1 MTRGALKIAT
11 IGGGSSYTPELIEGY
26 IKRKD
31 ELPIKEIWL
40 VDIEAGKEKLEI
52 VGAMAKR
59 MIKAAGLDWEVHL
72 TLDRE
77 AALKGADFVST
88 QFRVGLLDA
97 RIKDERI
104 PLSHGV
110 LGQETN
116 GAGGMFK
123 AFRTIPVILAIID
136 DMKRLC
142 PDAWLVNFTNPAGM
156 VTEAAIKHGGWKKT
170 VGLCNV
176 PIGHRKQAAEMLGI
190 PEEDLFFKFAGIN
203 HFHWHRVWDKEG
215 QERTQELIDLIY
227 GPKQE
232 QESHLKN
239 IFDAPFHYEQLKDLG
254 MLPCGYHRYYYIED
268 EMLKHSIE
276 EYERGNQK
284 AHTVSCLLYT
294 SDAADEGYYIE
305 DEMLKHSIEEYERGE
320 TRAQVVKETEGRL
333 FELYKDPKLD
343 YKPKEL
349 EERGGTHY
357 SDAAVEMNES
367 IYNDKRTDMVVSTE
381 NNGTI
386 TDLPY
391 DCVVEVSGPVTAHGH
406 EPYNWGA
413 FPPAA
418 RGIIQNM
425 KAMEETVIRAAI
437 NGDYGVALHAFTI
450 NPLVPGGVMAK
461 TLLDELLIAHKAH
474 LPNFADAINK
484 IEETQPETVT
494 YVAELMKSN

>member
-1 MTRGALKIAT
+1 MSKTALKIVT

-31 ELPIKEIWL
+31 QLPIKDIVL

-59 MIKAAGLDWEVHL
+59 QIEAAGLDWNVEL
-72 TLDRE
+72 TLDRKT
-77 AALKGADFVST
+77 ALKDADFVTT

-123 AFRTIPVILAIID
+123 AFRTIPIILDIIK
-136 DMKRLC
+136 DMKEVC

-176 PIGHRKQAAEMLGI
+176 PIGHCSTASQKLGI
-190 PEEDLFFKFAGIN
+190 PEDELFFKFAGIN
-203 HFHWHRVWDKEG
+203 HFHWHRVWDKTG
-215 QERTQELIDLIY
+215 KERTAELIDMIY
-227 GPKQE
+227 GPHKDGE
-232 QESHLKN
+232 NTDFKN
-239 IFDAPFHYEQLKDLG
+239 IHDAEFHYEQIKDLG

-276 EYERGNQK
+276 EFEN
-284 AHTVSCLLYT
+284 
-294 SDAADEGYYIE
+294 
-305 DEMLKHSIEEYERGE
+305 GE
-320 TRAQVVKETEGRL
+320 TRAQVVKATEARL
-333 FELYKDPKLD
+333 FELYKDPVLN
-343 YKPKEL
+343 YKPEEL
-349 EERGGTHY
+349 SQRGGTHY
-357 SDAAVEMNES
+357 SDAACEIIAS
-367 IYNDKRTDMVVSTE
+367 IQNDKRTDMVVSTE

-386 TDLPY
+386 DDLPY
-391 DCVVEVSGPVTAHGH
+391 DSIVEVSGAVTAHGV
-406 EPYNWGA
+406 EPYNWGT
-413 FPPAA
+413 FTPAA

-437 NGDYGVALHAFTI
+437 EGNYGAALQAFTI
-450 NPLVPGGVMAK
+450 NPLVPGGTLAK
-461 TLLDELLIAHKAH
+461 TILDEMLYAHKEH
-474 LPNFADAINK
+474 LPQFAEKIKEIEADQPKTISYVDDLMESNFKKPA
-484 IEETQPETVT
+484 QMV
-494 YVAELMKSN
+494 

>member
-1 MTRGALKIAT
+1 MTRDALKIVT

-40 VDIEAGKEKLEI
+40 VDIEEGKEKLAI
-52 VGAMAKR
+52 VGEMAKR
-59 MIKAAGLDWEVHL
+59 MVKAAGLPWTVHL
-72 TLDRE
+72 TLNRRE
-77 AALKGADFVST
+77 ALKDADYVST
-88 QFRVGLLDA
+88 QFRVGLLNA

-123 AFRTIPVILAIID
+123 AFRTIPVILDIIK
-136 DMKRLC
+136 DMEELC

-170 VGLCNV
+170 AGLCNV
-176 PIGHRKQAAEMLGI
+176 PIGHRKQAAEKLNL
-190 PEEDLFFKFAGIN
+190 PEDELFFKFAGIN
-203 HFHWHRVWDKEG
+203 HFHWHRVWDKTG
-215 QERTQELIDLIY
+215 KERTAELIDLIY
-227 GPKQE
+227 GPQSE
-232 QESHLKN
+232 TESHLKN
-239 IFDAPFHYEQLKDLG
+239 IHNVPFHYEQIKDLG

-268 EMLKHSIE
+268 EMLEHSIE
-276 EYERGNQK
+276 EFK
-284 AHTVSCLLYT
+284 
-294 SDAADEGYYIE
+294 
-305 DEMLKHSIEEYERGE
+305 KGE
-320 TRAQVVKETEGRL
+320 TRAQVVKATEARL
-333 FELYKDPKLD
+333 FELYKDPNLD

-357 SDAAVEMNES
+357 SDAACELIAS
-367 IYNDKRTDMVVSTE
+367 IQNDKRTDMVVSTA

-391 DCVVEVSGPVTAHGH
+391 DCIVEVSGPVTSHGP

-418 RGIIQNM
+418 RGIIQMM
-425 KAMEETVIRAAI
+425 KGMEETVIRAAI
-437 NGDYGVALHAFTI
+437 DGDYGAALHAFTV

-461 TLLDELLIAHKAH
+461 TLLDELLVAHKEH
-474 LPNFADAINK
+474 LPQFAEKINE
-484 IEETQPETVT
+484 IEATQPETVA
-494 YVAELMKSN
+494 YVSHLMESN